1 MGDWKCKDEYNGN
14 KYDDGRGKLGV
25 RVSYR
30 IY

>member
-14 KYDDGRGKLGV
+14 KYDGRGKLDM